1 MKNIKISFV
10 NSKKQTISEFM
21 LEKGFS
27 SSNIFH
33 EINQK
38 LVLINLSPVRDKNVE
53 IFEGDKIEITLVP
66 EVNDLPLNKDK
77 VEILYEDEYLLL
89 VNKPSNLLVE
99 PYKIG
104 TNNNLAS
111 MVANYFFEQEI
122 PSKIHL
128 VNRLDKCTSGIVIIA
143 KNQYIKNLMC
153 KTKITKKYL
162 ALVEGKTD
170 TSGTIKINID
180 KEAFSNS
187 RILGESGKESITEY
201 KTISYDEKRDVSLV
215 EVEILTGRTHQIRL
229 SCSSI
234 GHPLVGDETYGSK
247 LKEDIYLKAF
257 YTEFK
262 HPLIDKVIRIK
273 NNYSTVTLLAKLR
286 GLSTL

>member
-1 MKNIKISFV
+1 MKNITISFI
-10 NSKKQTISEFM
+10 SEKSQTISEFM

-38 LVLINLSPVRDKNVE
+38 LVLVNSIPVRDKNVE
-53 IFEGDKIEITLVP
+53 IFKGDKVEIELVP
-66 EVNDLPLNKDK
+66 ESNKLPLNNDK
-77 VEILYEDEYLLL
+77 IEILYEDEYLLL

-104 TNNNLAS
+104 TNNNLAC

-128 VNRLDKCTSGIVIIA
+128 VNRLDKCTSGIVIVA

-187 RILGESGKESITEY
+187 RIIGESGKESITEY

-215 EVEILTGRTHQIRL
+215 EAEILTGRTHQIRL
-229 SCSSI
+229 SFSSI
-234 GHPLVGDETYGSK
+234 GHPLIGDETYGSK
-247 LKEDIYLKAF
+247 RKEDISLKAY

-262 HPLIDKVIRIK
+262 HPLINKDIK
-273 NNYSTVTLLAKLR
+273 IKI
-286 GLSTL
+286 

>member
-1 MKNIKISFV
+1 MKNIVISFV
-10 NSKKQTISEFM
+10 ANKEETISNFM

-27 SSNIFH
+27 PSNIFH
-33 EINQK
+33 EIEHK
-38 LVLINLSPVRDKNVE
+38 FVLQNSLPVKDKNSIVKVD
-53 IFEGDKIEITLVP
+53 DKIEITLIP
-66 EVNDLPLNKDK
+66 ETNELPLNPDK
-77 VEILYEDEYLLL
+77 IDVVYEDEYLLL

-104 TNNNLAS
+104 TNNNLAC
-111 MVANYFFEQEI
+111 MVANYFFEQQI

-162 ALVEGKTD
+162 AVVEGKTD

-187 RILGESGKESITEY
+187 RIIGELGKESITEY
-201 KTISYDEKRDVSLV
+201 KTISYDEKRDVSLL

-229 SCSSI
+229 SFSSI

-247 LKEDIYLKAF
+247 RKEDICLKAY

-262 HPLIDKVIRIK
+262 HPLINKDIK
-273 NNYSTVTLLAKLR
+273 IKI
-286 GLSTL
+286 

>member
-38 LVLINLSPVRDKNVE
+38 LVLINSSPVRDKNVE

-66 EVNDLPLNKDK
+66 EVDELPLNKDK

-111 MVANYFFEQEI
+111 MIANYFFEQKI

-128 VNRLDKCTSGIVIIA
+128 VNRLDKCTSGIVIVA

-153 KTKITKKYL
+153 KTKIIKKYL
-162 ALVEGKTD
+162 AVVEGKTD

-180 KEAFSNS
+180 KEAFSNY

-229 SCSSI
+229 SFSSI

-247 LKEDIYLKAF
+247 LKEDTYLKAF

-273 NNYSTVTLLAKLR
+273 I
-286 GLSTL
+286 

>member
-1 MKNIKISFV
+1 MKNIEISFV
-10 NSKKQTISEFM
+10 NSKKQTISRFM

-33 EINQK
+33 EIKQN
-38 LVLINLSPVRDKNVE
+38 LVLVNSTPVRDKKVE

-66 EVNDLPLNKDK
+66 EVNELPLNKDK

-89 VNKPSNLLVE
+89 VNKQSNLLVE

-111 MVANYFFEQEI
+111 MVANYFFEQKI

-187 RILGESGKESITEY
+187 RIIGESGKESITEY

-215 EVEILTGRTHQIRL
+215 EAEILTGRTHQIRL
-229 SCSSI
+229 SFSSI

-247 LKEDIYLKAF
+247 RKEDIYLKAY

-262 HPLIDKVIRIK
+262 HPLINKDIK
-273 NNYSTVTLLAKLR
+273 IKI
-286 GLSTL
+286 